1 MLQEAHEKAFE
12 RLVMGLKEYE
22 KEKAKIIAEKKEVLH
37 GEFEKKHKENA
48 AQRRINKST
57 KINESRMKKMNA
69 RHEYHFTHP

>member
-37 GEFEKKHKENA
+37 GEF
-48 AQRRINKST
+48 
-57 KINESRMKKMNA
+57 
-69 RHEYHFTHP
+69 